1 MPQHDSLRQ
10 ELLAEVATVAPIVA
24 EQLRESEKL
33 RHLYDVISDALR
45 KTRLLR
51 FLYPRDLG
59 G

>member
-1 MPQHDSLRQ
+1 
-10 ELLAEVATVAPIVA
+10 VA
-24 EQLRESEKL
+24 EHARESEKL
-33 RHLYDVISDALR
+33 RHLYDVTSDALR